1 MMIDDYD
8 DDDDDDDDD
17 NGFRFSSSS
26 LSFVDLGWSGGRKI
40 SRFFVRAY
48 DERRANEG
56 WSSNIYT
63 YMPSGTHLLDET
75 HLLW

>member
-26 LSFVDLGWSGGRKI
+26 LSFVDWGWSGGRKI
-40 SRFFVRAY
+40 SRFFVRA
-48 DERRANEG
+48 
-56 WSSNIYT
+56 
-63 YMPSGTHLLDET
+63 
-75 HLLW
+75 